1 MLMIRAALLFFLYG
15 VVSGFGILQRILFH
29 QIGRKKALKINC
41 PNCAAPIEPELNKCP
56 YCGTTYF
63 DMGCIDFENE
73 KPFYLKIKTK
83 YKGFDCYITQFVK
96 PKLTTIEQ
104 SYSTNDIIGGRGNLT
119 MLRETFE
126 KGLTT
131 NISFSGI
138 PFGNN
143 ELMRVEIGNE

>member
-1 MLMIRAALLFFLYG
+1 MGL
-15 VVSGFGILQRILFH
+15 GFCDEFCSTKLG
-29 QIGRKKALKINC
+29 GRKALKINC

-63 DMGCIDFENE
+63 DMSCIDFENE

-83 YKGFDCYITQFVK
+83 YKGFNCYITQFVK

-104 SYSTNDIIGGRGNLT
+104 SYSTNDITGGRGNLT
-119 MLRETFE
+119 ILRETFE
-126 KGLTT
+126 EGLTT

-143 ELMRVEIGNE
+143 ELMRVEIGNESN

>member
-1 MLMIRAALLFFLYG
+1 M
-15 VVSGFGILQRILFH
+15 
-29 QIGRKKALKINC
+29 KINC

-63 DMGCIDFENE
+63 DMSCIDFENE

-83 YKGFDCYITQFVK
+83 WNGIDCYITQFVK

-104 SYSTNDIIGGRGNLT
+104 SCSINEFHSGKGNPLI
-119 MLRETFE
+119 MSSVVE

-131 NISFSGI
+131 NVSFNGI

-143 ELMRVEIGNE
+143 ELMRVEIRNE

>member
-1 MLMIRAALLFFLYG
+1 M
-15 VVSGFGILQRILFH
+15 
-29 QIGRKKALKINC
+29 KINC

-63 DMGCIDFENE
+63 DMSCIDFENE

-83 YKGFDCYITQFVK
+83 WNGIDCYITQFVK

-104 SYSTNDIIGGRGNLT
+104 SYSINDITGGRDNLT
-119 MLRETFE
+119 ILRETFE

-131 NISFSGI
+131 NVSFSGI

-143 ELMRVEIGNE
+143 ELMRVEIKNE

>member
-1 MLMIRAALLFFLYG
+1 MRHYLFSCVAWQVGL
-15 VVSGFGILQRILFH
+15 GFCNEFCSTKLG
-29 QIGRKKALKINC
+29 GRKALKINC
-41 PNCAAPIEPELNKCP
+41 PNCAAPIDPELNKCP

-63 DMGCIDFENE
+63 DMSCIDFENE

-83 YKGFDCYITQFVK
+83 WNNIDCYITQFVK
-96 PKLTTIEQ
+96 PKLTTIG
-104 SYSTNDIIGGRGNLT
+104 NPIIMSGVY
-119 MLRETFE
+119 E

-143 ELMRVEIGNE
+143 ELMRVEIGNESN

>member
-1 MLMIRAALLFFLYG
+1 M
-15 VVSGFGILQRILFH
+15 
-29 QIGRKKALKINC
+29 KINC
-41 PNCAAPIEPELNKCP
+41 PNCAAPIDPELNKCP

-63 DMGCIDFENE
+63 DMSCIDFENE

-83 YKGFDCYITQFVK
+83 WNNIDCYITQFVK
-96 PKLTTIEQ
+96 PKLTTIG
-104 SYSTNDIIGGRGNLT
+104 NPIIMSGVY
-119 MLRETFE
+119 E

-143 ELMRVEIGNE
+143 ELMRVEIGNESN

>member
-1 MLMIRAALLFFLYG
+1 M
-15 VVSGFGILQRILFH
+15 
-29 QIGRKKALKINC
+29 KINC
-41 PNCAAPIEPELNKCP
+41 PNCAAPIDPELNKCP

-63 DMGCIDFENE
+63 DMSCIDFENE

-83 YKGFDCYITQFVK
+83 WNNIDCYITQFVK

-104 SYSTNDIIGGRGNLT
+104 SYSTNDLRGGRGNPII
-119 MLRETFE
+119 MSGVYE

-143 ELMRVEIGNE
+143 ELMRVEVKNESD

>member
-1 MLMIRAALLFFLYG
+1 M
-15 VVSGFGILQRILFH
+15 
-29 QIGRKKALKINC
+29 KINC

-63 DMGCIDFENE
+63 DMSCIDFENE

-83 YKGFDCYITQFVK
+83 WNNIDCYITQFVK

-104 SYSTNDIIGGRGNLT
+104 SYSTYDLRRGKGNPIIKSGVY
-119 MLRETFE
+119 E
-126 KGLTT
+126 KELTT

-143 ELMRVEIGNE
+143 ELMRIKVKNESN

>member
-1 MLMIRAALLFFLYG
+1 M
-15 VVSGFGILQRILFH
+15 
-29 QIGRKKALKINC
+29 KINC
-41 PNCAAPIEPELNKCP
+41 PNCAAPIDPELNKCP

-63 DMGCIDFENE
+63 DMSCIDFENE

-83 YKGFDCYITQFVK
+83 WNGIDCYITQFVK

-104 SYSTNDIIGGRGNLT
+104 SCSIKEFRSGKGNPLI
-119 MLRETFE
+119 MSSVVE

-131 NISFSGI
+131 NVSFSGI

-143 ELMRVEIGNE
+143 ELMRVEIRNE

>member
-1 MLMIRAALLFFLYG
+1 M
-15 VVSGFGILQRILFH
+15 
-29 QIGRKKALKINC
+29 KINC

-63 DMGCIDFENE
+63 DMSCIDFENE

-83 YKGFDCYITQFVK
+83 WNGIDCYITQFVK

-104 SYSTNDIIGGRGNLT
+104 SCSIEEFRSGKGNPLI
-119 MLRETFE
+119 MSSVVE

-131 NISFSGI
+131 NVSFSGI

-143 ELMRVEIGNE
+143 KLMRVEIKNE

>member
-1 MLMIRAALLFFLYG
+1 M
-15 VVSGFGILQRILFH
+15 
-29 QIGRKKALKINC
+29 KINC

-63 DMGCIDFENE
+63 DMSCIDFENE

-104 SYSTNDIIGGRGNLT
+104 SYSTNDITGGRGNLT
-119 MLRETFE
+119 ILRETFE
-126 KGLTT
+126 KGQTT
-131 NISFSGI
+131 NISFGGI

-143 ELMRVEIGNE
+143 ELMRVEIGNESN